1 MSDGGARGADE
12 ERPEPAW
19 PGAAHPPLG
28 DDLVADPEGA
38 RGDDR
43 LGRAERR
50 RPAERDGA
58 GGTVR
63 GQPGP
68 GPRGLPRS
76 GAVGTDTVRRQSRR
90 LRPPNEREGRSE
102 ERRVGK
108 EFVSPWRSR
117 WSPDP
122 VKHKNELRYKH
133 TTP

>member
-28 DDLVADPEGA
+28 DDLVANPEGA

-76 GAVGTDTVRRQSRR
+76 GAVGTDPVRRQSRR
-90 LRPPNEREGRSE
+90 LRSE
-102 ERRVGK
+102 EHT
-108 EFVSPWRSR
+108 S
-117 WSPDP
+117 
-122 VKHKNELRYKH
+122 ELQSLMRISYAVVCLKKK
-133 TTP
+133 TKQKT